1 MKSVGNLLKEARESS
16 KQTLTD
22 VAKRTKIREEYLSS
36 IEENAFEQL
45 PEGPFVR
52 GFLRT
57 YALEVGLN
65 PESIVAIYRRD
76 FGSREKQR
84 LIPKGVVNPLKRRSN
99 ILLSPVVFAVFVL
112 VCVASLYVTYQWT
125 VLTQPPPIVVDAP
138 KENQELRSPIDVQGT
153 TSTDALVLVNSIP
166 TAVDQNGHFLTQL
179 VLEPGEHTITIEAK
193 SRQDKTR
200 SVRKTIR
207 VVE

>member
-1 MKSVGNLLKEARESS
+1 MKSVGHLLKEARESTNQS
-16 KQTLTD
+16 VAD
-22 VAKRTKIREEYLSS
+22 VAKHTKIREEYLQS
-36 IEENAFEQL
+36 IEENLFEQL

-84 LIPKGVVNPLKRRSN
+84 LIPKGVVNPLQRKSN
-99 ILLSPVVFAVFVL
+99 MLLSPVVFAVFVL

-166 TAVDQNGHFLTQL
+166 TAVDQNGRFITQL
-179 VLEPGEHTITIEAK
+179 ELEPGEQTITIEAK

>member
-1 MKSVGNLLKEARESS
+1 MKSVGNLLKEARETSHLS
-16 KQTLTD
+16 FSE
-22 VAKRTKIREEYLSS
+22 VAKRTKIREEYLQA
-36 IEENAFEQL
+36 IEENLFDQL

-84 LIPKGVVNPLKRRSN
+84 LIPKGAVNPLQRKSN
-99 ILLSPVVFAVFVL
+99 VLLSPVVFGVFVL
-112 VCVASLYVTYQWT
+112 VCVAALYVTYQWT
-125 VLTQPPPIVVDAP
+125 VLTQPPPIVIDNP

-179 VLEPGEHTITIEAK
+179 VLESGEQTITIEAK